1 MSLSY
6 TLYEQL
12 ILDEGMVMNPS
23 FADYKLPTSLEIPEI
38 EVFFVGDPDP
48 SGPFG
53 AKGVG
58 EHGCIPT
65 VAAIANAIYDAV
77 GARLYELPLSPDK
90 VLSAIDS
97 RKTNRNQFME
107 EPISF
112 SHRRTLIAFPTSI
125 LGRVLVINDL
135 DLGIEKQYVVQISG
149 KFLGQNSTAVS
160 LTILLPRFDENSHFV
175 GHVLGE
181 NLNSVL

>member
-6 TLYEQL
+6 ALCEQL

-38 EVFFVGDPDP
+38 EVYFVGEPYP
-48 SGPFG
+48 SGPFV

-65 VAAIANAIYDAV
+65 VAAIVNAIYDAV

-97 RKTNRNQFME
+97 RKT
-107 EPISF
+107 
-112 SHRRTLIAFPTSI
+112 
-125 LGRVLVINDL
+125 
-135 DLGIEKQYVVQISG
+135 
-149 KFLGQNSTAVS
+149 
-160 LTILLPRFDENSHFV
+160 
-175 GHVLGE
+175 
-181 NLNSVL
+181 